1 MEMIEYEQQDYDT
14 AKKAIDLGFFMDLDK
29 KTLEPTEENIVDV
42 AKKYY
47 VLRLRTFDPTTG
59 THL

>member
-14 AKKAIDLGFFMDLDK
+14 AKEIITKGFLMDVNKQTLDS
-29 KTLEPTEENIVDV
+29 TEENIIDV

-47 VLRLRTFDPTTG
+47 ILRLRTFNPKTG
-59 THL
+59 DHL

>member
-1 MEMIEYEQQDYDT
+1 MIEYEQQDYDA

-29 KTLEPTEENIVDV
+29 KTLEPTEENIIET

-47 VLRLRTFDPTTG
+47 TLRLRTFDPTTG
-59 THL
+59 EHQ

>member
-1 MEMIEYEQQDYDT
+1 MIEYEQQDYDV
-14 AKKAIDLGFFMDLDK
+14 AKKAIELGFLMDLDK
-29 KTLEPTEENIVDV
+29 KSLEPTEANIIDV

-47 VLRLRTFDPTTG
+47 TVRLRTFDPTTG

>member
-1 MEMIEYEQQDYDT
+1 MIEYEQKDYDT
-14 AKKAIDLGFFMDLDK
+14 AKKAIELGFFMDLDK

-47 VLRLRTFDPTTG
+47 TIRLRTFDPTTE

>member
-1 MEMIEYEQQDYDT
+1 MIEYEQQDYDV
-14 AKKAIDLGFFMDLDK
+14 AKKAISLGFFMDLDK
-29 KTLEPTEENIVDV
+29 KTLELTEENIVDV

-47 VLRLRTFDPTTG
+47 TLRLRTFDPTTG

>member
-1 MEMIEYEQQDYDT
+1 MIEYEQQDYDV
-14 AKKAIDLGFFMDLDK
+14 AKEIIGLGFLMDLDK
-29 KTLEPTEENIVDV
+29 KTLEPTEANIIDV

-47 VLRLRTFDPTTG
+47 TLRLRTFDPTTG

>member
-1 MEMIEYEQQDYDT
+1 MEMIEYEQRDYNM
-14 AKKAIDLGFFMDLDK
+14 AKEIISIGFLMDSDR
-29 KTLEPTEENIVDV
+29 KTLQLTEENIIDV

-47 VLRLRTFDPTTG
+47 TVRLRTFDPTTG

>member
-1 MEMIEYEQQDYDT
+1 MTEYEQQDYNM
-14 AKKAIDLGFFMDLDK
+14 AKEIISIGFLMDSDR
-29 KTLEPTEENIVDV
+29 KTLQLTEENIVDV

-47 VLRLRTFDPTTG
+47 TVRLRTFDPTTG

>member
-1 MEMIEYEQQDYDT
+1 MIEYEQQDYDV
-14 AKKAIDLGFFMDLDK
+14 AKEIIGLGFFMDLDK
-29 KTLEPTEENIVDV
+29 KTTALTEENIIDA

-47 VLRLRTFDPTTG
+47 TLRMRTYNPKTG

>member
-1 MEMIEYEQQDYDT
+1 MEMIEYEQKDYDA
-14 AKKAIDLGFFMDLDK
+14 AKKAIELGFFMDLDK
-29 KTLEPTEENIVDV
+29 KTLELTEENIVDV

-47 VLRLRTFDPTTG
+47 TLRLRTFDPTTG

>member
-1 MEMIEYEQQDYDT
+1 MIEYEQQDYDT

>member
-1 MEMIEYEQQDYDT
+1 MIEYEQQDYDV
-14 AKKAIDLGFFMDLDK
+14 AKKAIDLRFFMNLDK
-29 KTLEPTEENIVDV
+29 KTLEPLEENIVDI

-47 VLRLRTFDPTTG
+47 TLRLRTFDPDTG

>member
-1 MEMIEYEQQDYDT
+1 MIEYEQQDLNRVRE
-14 AKKAIDLGFFMDLDK
+14 IISLGFLMDSDRQ
-29 KTLEPTEENIVDV
+29 TLQLTEENIVDV

-47 VLRLRTFDPTTG
+47 QIRLWTFDPKTG

>member
-1 MEMIEYEQQDYDT
+1 MTEYEQQDYDV
-14 AKKAIDLGFFMDLDK
+14 AKKIISIGFLMDSDR
-29 KTLEPTEENIVDV
+29 KTLQLTEENIVDV

-47 VLRLRTFDPTTG
+47 TVRLRTFDPSTG

>member
-1 MEMIEYEQQDYDT
+1 MKEYEQQDYDV

-29 KTLEPTEENIVDV
+29 KTLASTETNIIDI

-47 VLRLRTFDPTTG
+47 TLRLRTFNPDTG
-59 THL
+59 EHL